1 MNFFDK
7 IKCVFNAS
15 DNKSVSLSDINDM
28 FFGASGSG
36 ANGPDI
42 SEITYFTCIKTLA
55 ESLGKLPVYLMDSDK
70 NRILNH
76 EVMRIFNL
84 QTVLRFSSLLTWNT
98 AGTTMEMCMPISHM
112 IETV

>member
-15 DNKSVSLSDINDM
+15 DNKSVSLSDINDI

-55 ESLGKLPVYLMDSDK
+55 ESLGKLPVY
-70 NRILNH
+70 
-76 EVMRIFNL
+76 
-84 QTVLRFSSLLTWNT
+84 
-98 AGTTMEMCMPISHM
+98 
-112 IETV
+112 